1 MGSGAPRIALVGCGR
16 WGRHVLRDLLALG
29 CETVVVAR
37 SETSTRAATEGGA
50 SAVVRSVAEL
60 PELAGAVV
68 VTPTTTHAEVVDE
81 LLDRDIPIYVEK
93 PLTDDP
99 QSAADL
105 AARAPD
111 RLFVMHKWRYHPGV
125 EALASIA
132 RSGELGSVSG
142 VRTTRVGWGNPH
154 GDVDGVW
161 MLAPHDISILLE
173 ILGTIPEPRSARAET
188 VGSLVTGLVGLLGD
202 DPWGA
207 VEVSIAHSERRRE
220 IRLICEEGVAVLPDP
235 YADHVLIT
243 RGELMGPNASP
254 ESERRGISTE
264 LPLLRELRAFVDHLG
279 GGEPPKSSAREA
291 ADEVAAIGRLREL
304 AGVSPRAV
312 QAHA

>member
-1 MGSGAPRIALVGCGR
+1 MPPRVALVGCGR
-16 WGRHVLRDLLALG
+16 WGRHVLRDLVALG

-37 SETSTRAATEGGA
+37 SETSTRAAIEGGA
-50 SAVVRSVAEL
+50 GAVVRSVGEI
-60 PELAGAVV
+60 PEVAGAVV

-81 LLDRDIPIYVEK
+81 LVDRDIPIYVEK

-105 AARAPD
+105 AARAPG

-125 EALASIA
+125 EALSWIA
-132 RSGELGSVSG
+132 RSRELGPVSG
-142 VRTTRVGWGNPH
+142 VKTTRVGWGNPH

-173 ILGTIPEPRSARAET
+173 ILGTIPEPRAARAET
-188 VGSLVTGLVGLLGD
+188 VGALVTGLVGLLGD

-207 VEVSIAHSERRRE
+207 IEVSIAHSDRRRE
-220 IRLICEEGVAVLPDP
+220 IRVICEDGIAVLPDP

-254 ESERRGISTE
+254 QSERRGISTE
-264 LPLLRELRAFVDHLG
+264 LPLLRELRAFVEHLG
-279 GGEPPKSSAREA
+279 GGEPPKSSAKEA

-304 AGVSPRAV
+304 AGLSPQMVRAR
-312 QAHA
+312 A

>member
-1 MGSGAPRIALVGCGR
+1 MSPQVALVGCGR
-16 WGRHVLRDLLALG
+16 WGQHVLRDLVALG

-37 SETSTRAATEGGA
+37 SETSTRRAIEGGA
-50 SAVVRSVAEL
+50 GAVVRSVGEL
-60 PELAGAVV
+60 PEVEGAVV
-68 VTPTTTHAEVVDE
+68 VTPTTTHFQVVEE
-81 LLDRDIPIYVEK
+81 LVDRDIPIYVEK
-93 PLTDDP
+93 PLTDNP

-105 AARAPD
+105 AARTPN

-132 RSGELGSVSG
+132 RSGELGLVSG

-173 ILGTIPEPRSARAET
+173 ILGTIPEPRAARAET

-207 VEVSIAHSERRRE
+207 IDVSIAHSDRRRE
-220 IRLICEEGVAVLPDP
+220 IRLICEGGVAVLPDP
-235 YADHVLIT
+235 YADHILIT
-243 RGELMGPNASP
+243 RGELMGPNVFP
-254 ESERRGISTE
+254 HTERRGISTE
-264 LPLLRELRAFVDHLG
+264 LPLLCELRAFVEHLS
-279 GGEPPKSSAREA
+279 GGEPPKSNAREA
-291 ADEVAAIGRLREL
+291 AEEVAAIGRLREL
-304 AGVSPRAV
+304 AGVGSRPV
-312 QAHA
+312 QVHA

>member
-1 MGSGAPRIALVGCGR
+1 MSPRVALVGCGR
-16 WGRHVLRDLLALG
+16 WGRHVLRDLVALG

-37 SETSTRAATEGGA
+37 SETSARTAIEGGA
-50 SAVVRSVAEL
+50 AAVVRSVGEI
-60 PELAGAVV
+60 PEVAGAVV

-81 LLDRDIPIYVEK
+81 LVERDIPIYVEK
-93 PLTDDP
+93 PLTEDP
-99 QSAADL
+99 RVAADL

-125 EALASIA
+125 EELGSIA
-132 RSGELGSVSG
+132 RGGELGAVSG

-173 ILGTIPEPRSARAET
+173 ILGTIPEPRAARAET

-207 VEVSIAHSERRRE
+207 IEVSIAHSDRRRE
-220 IRLICEEGVAVLPDP
+220 IRLICEDGVAVLADP

-243 RGELMGPNASP
+243 RGELMGPDASP
-254 ESERRGISTE
+254 DTERRGISTA
-264 LPLLRELRAFVDHLG
+264 LPLMRELRAFVEHLG
-279 GGEPPKSSAREA
+279 GGDPPKSSAKEA
-291 ADEVAAIGRLREL
+291 VQEVAAIGLLREL
-304 AGVSPRAV
+304 AGVSPRLV
-312 QAHA
+312 RAHA

>member
-1 MGSGAPRIALVGCGR
+1 MSPRVALVGCGR
-16 WGRHVLRDLLALG
+16 WGRHVLRDLVALG

-37 SETSTRAATEGGA
+37 SETSTRHAIEGGA
-50 SAVVRSVAEL
+50 GAVVGSVGEIPAV
-60 PELAGAVV
+60 AGAVV
-68 VTPTTTHAEVVDE
+68 VTPTTTHAEVVAE
-81 LLDRDIPIYVEK
+81 LIDRDIPIYVEK

-125 EALASIA
+125 EALASVA
-132 RSGELGSVSG
+132 SSGELGPVSG

-161 MLAPHDISILLE
+161 MLTPHDISILLE
-173 ILGTIPEPRSARAET
+173 ILGTIPEPRAARAET

-207 VEVSIAHSERRRE
+207 IEVSIAHSERRRE
-220 IRLICEEGVAVLPDP
+220 IRLICADGVAVLPDP

-243 RGELMGPNASP
+243 RGELMGPNVSP
-254 ESERRGISTE
+254 NTERRGISTE
-264 LPLLRELRAFVDHLG
+264 LPLLRELRAFVEYLG
-279 GGEPPKSSAREA
+279 GGDPPKSSAKEA
-291 ADEVAAIGRLREL
+291 ADEVAAIARLREL
-304 AGVSPRAV
+304 AGVSPRLV